1 MDFHR
6 ATRLPSI
13 ATHSQELTMT
23 QPVAIVTGAS
33 RGIGA
38 TVARRLAADGFAV
51 IVNYAGNAAAAAEV
65 VAEIAAAGG
74 QATAVQADVAD
85 PAAARTL
92 FDEAV
97 RAYGRV
103 DVLVNNA
110 GVMPTNMPAL
120 VDTDDAT
127 FDRLFHINVKGSF
140 NTMRE
145 AVKRLQAGGR
155 IVNFSSSV
163 VGLATPG
170 YAAYAAGKS
179 AIETMTHILAK
190 ELRGRQITVNAVA
203 PGPTATDLFLNGKS
217 PEVIERLAQ
226 AAPLERLGTP
236 QDIAGVV
243 AFLAGPDSAWV
254 NGQTLR
260 ANGGVV

>member
-1 MDFHR
+1 
-6 ATRLPSI
+6 
-13 ATHSQELTMT
+13 MT
-23 QPVAIVTGAS
+23 QQVAIVTGAS

-51 IVNYAGNAAAAAEV
+51 VVNYAGNAAAAADV

-74 QATAVQADVAD
+74 HATAVQADVAD
-85 PAAARTL
+85 PAAARVL

-127 FDRLFHINVKGSF
+127 FDRMFHINVKGSF

-155 IVNFSSSV
+155 IVNFSSTV

-170 YAAYAAGKS
+170 YTAYAASKA
-179 AIETMTHILAK
+179 AIETMTNILAK

-203 PGPTATDLFLNGKS
+203 PGPTATDLFLNGKT
-217 PEVIERLAQ
+217 PELIERLAK

-243 AFLAGPDSAWV
+243 AFLASPDAGWV
-254 NGQTLR
+254 NGQTIR
-260 ANGGVV
+260 ANGGVI